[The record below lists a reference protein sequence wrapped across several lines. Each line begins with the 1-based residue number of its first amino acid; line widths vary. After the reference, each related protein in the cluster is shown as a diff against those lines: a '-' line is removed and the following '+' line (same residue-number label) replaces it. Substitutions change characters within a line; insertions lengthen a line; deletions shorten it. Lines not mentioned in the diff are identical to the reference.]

1 MGESTATAAL
11 DVENKVGESVASG
24 ATLEASVSFGRFERD
39 SLSWEKWSSF
49 SQNKYLE
56 EVEKF
61 SAPGSVAQKK
71 AYFEA
76 HYKKVASRKAKPQGQ
91 EEKQSEIK
99 ALTMNDG
106 NGEEILHRNT
116 SGTDT
121 EVDIVMGQSSGE
133 EVEQVSDSNCVLD
146 SSLLDE
152 SNDSATSTIECR
164 NSLVDGAKEEFDSIP
179 DSIELSELEEAVV
192 VQEGTCINGSQET
205 VKLLPAIVQEETNL
219 NGAQDMV
226 QFRLVLE
233 ETRNKL
239 EIEKDTANLDSSII
253 SEKIIPTRKERD
265 LARTKK
271 KPASPLPKKSP
282 QISTPKL
289 AKLTPSPTLMSA
301 SSSITKRESGL
312 AFPRSKNLSAGER
325 KEIVPPPLHMSA
337 SLSPANSESTPPTMT
352 RKSLIMEKM
361 GDKDI
366 VKRAFKTFQNNFN
379 QVRSS
384 SSSYEMSSREKEVST
399 ARPEQKF
406 SSSLTSRKE
415 NKGLRK
421 AAEKVDA
428 QKGQLGRSLN
438 SPLARSLKGASMDQ
452 RIAKPAPSS
461 IGSISDGRAEKQ
473 REFSNKLEEKSY
485 AKEVE
490 ITRLHSKP
498 KEGKLRQSLNSKATP
513 MPGSYMG
520 HGISKNLL
528 DKYRDLIGTS
538 LNSRSD
544 TPRK

>member
-1 MGESTATAAL
+1 MGESTAAAAL

-24 ATLEASVSFGRFERD
+24 AALEASVSFGRFERD

-76 HYKKVASRKAKPQGQ
+76 HYKKVASRKAEPQGQ
-91 EEKQSEIK
+91 EEKQTEIK
-99 ALTMNDG
+99 ALTMNDL
-106 NGEEILHRNT
+106 NGEEIHHRNT

-121 EVDIVMGQSSGE
+121 EVDIVMCQSSAE
-133 EVEQVSDSNCVLD
+133 EVEQVSDSNDVLD

-179 DSIELSELEEAVV
+179 DGLELSKLEEAVV
-192 VQEGTCINGSQET
+192 VQEGTCISGSQEN
-205 VKLLPAIVQEETNL
+205 VNLLPVVVQEETNL

-226 QFRLVLE
+226 QFRSVLE
-233 ETRNKL
+233 ETRNNM
-239 EIEKDTANLDSSII
+239 EIEKDIANLDSSKI

-265 LARTKK
+265 LEGTKK

-289 AKLTPSPTLMSA
+289 AKPTPSPTLMSA
-301 SSSITKRESGL
+301 SRSITKRESGL
-312 AFPRSKNLSAGER
+312 ALPRSKNLSAGER
-325 KEIVPPPLHMSA
+325 KEIVPPPLQMSP

-379 QVRSS
+379 QVQSF
-384 SSSYEMSSREKEVST
+384 SSSYEMSSRETKVST

-406 SSSLTSRKE
+406 GTSLTSRKE
-415 NKGLRK
+415 NEGVRR
-421 AAEKVDA
+421 AAEKMDA

-438 SPLARSLKGASMDQ
+438 SPLGRSLKGASMDQ

-473 REFSNKLEEKSY
+473 RELSNKLEKKSY

-490 ITRLHSKP
+490 KTRLHSKP
-498 KEGKLRQSLNSKATP
+498 KEEKLRQSLNLKATP
-513 MPGSYMG
+513 MPGSYRG

-528 DKYRDLIGTS
+528 DKEGTQN
-538 LNSRSD
+538 LHHLR
-544 TPRK
+544 PEMQR